1 MGAVIR
7 FLNPFNDEFDAF
19 SIQVNLT
26 AGIIIELL
34 SDFTLSGKLDKISM
48 KVTDLK
54 TYFQTNVK

>member
-1 MGAVIR
+1 MIR

-26 AGIIIELL
+26 AEVIIELL
-34 SDFTLSGKLDKISM
+34 SDFTLSGKLEKISM